1 MGITLRFVS
10 FVNRYDVVLVG
21 AGIMSATLASLLHAL
36 DPELRLLLVE
46 RLEAPALESSAA
58 VNNAGTG
65 HAANCELNYTPL
77 QADGTVATAKA
88 LSINAAFESSLEFW
102 ASLAEQGLL
111 KPEVFLHRV
120 PHLSLVWGAEDV
132 AFLQQRHRQL
142 SALPA
147 FAAMDWTTD
156 PQQIAAWMPLVM
168 EGRGRDQPLAATRIE
183 RGMDVDFG
191 TLTRALLA
199 PLQNA
204 GALDVMFGTTV
215 TDLNRGH
222 SLGVASARDWVL
234 NLSGPSGARQ
244 VETPFVFLGAGGGAL
259 PLLQSSGIP
268 EADAYAGFPVSGQWL
283 VCGEP
288 SLVERHHAKV
298 YGKAKVGA
306 PPMSVPHLD
315 TRWIDGKRS
324 LLFGPYAGF
333 SSKFL
338 KTGSLLD
345 LPMSMRPGNLLP
357 MLQVGVNNL
366 PLVKYLINQLRQ
378 SEADRMEALR
388 AFLPEARDQD
398 WTLSVAG
405 QRVQIIKRTPEGG
418 RLQLGTEVVAS
429 ADGSLA
435 ALLGASP
442 GASTSVKI
450 MLEVLERCFSQQLTT
465 AAWRERLQ
473 RLIPSYGQ
481 DINADPALLART
493 RERSDA
499 LLGLVAAP

>member
-1 MGITLRFVS
+1 MD
-10 FVNRYDVVLVG
+10 RYDAVLVG
-21 AGIMSATLASLLHAL
+21 AGIMSSTLASLLHAL
-36 DPELRLLLVE
+36 DPEMRLLLVE

-65 HAANCELNYTPL
+65 HAANCELNYTPQ
-77 QADGTVATAKA
+77 QADGTVSTDKA
-88 LSINAAFESSLEFW
+88 LAINAAFERSLEFW

-111 KPEVFLHRV
+111 DPGSFLHQV
-120 PHLSLVWGAEDV
+120 PHLSFVWGHDDV

-147 FAAMDWTTD
+147 FAAMQWSTD
-156 PQQIAAWMPLVM
+156 AGEIGDWMPLVM
-168 EGRGRDQPLAATRIE
+168 QGRRPDQPLAATRIE
-183 RGMDVDFG
+183 RGLDLDFG
-191 TLTRALLA
+191 SLTRALLL
-199 PLQNA
+199 PLQTA
-204 GALDVMFGTTV
+204 GALEVMYGSSVQGLRRELTESMTCC
-215 TDLNRGH
+215 
-222 SLGVASARDWVL
+222 DWQL
-234 NLSGPSGARQ
+234 ELRGPSGRRRVQA
-244 VETPFVFLGAGGGAL
+244 PFVFLGAGGGAL

-268 EADAYAGFPVSGQWL
+268 QAAAYAGFPVSGQWL

-288 SLVERHHAKV
+288 DLVERHHAKV

-345 LPMSMRPGNLLP
+345 LPRSVRPTNLLP
-357 MLQVGVNNL
+357 MLQVGVHNL

-388 AFLPEARDQD
+388 AFLPEANPEH
-398 WTLSVAG
+398 WSLSVAG
-405 QRVQIIKRTPEGG
+405 QRVQIIKRTPDGG
-418 RLQLGTEVVAS
+418 RLQMGTEVVS
-429 ADGSLA
+429 SSDGSLA

-442 GASTSVKI
+442 GASTSVQI
-450 MLEVLERCFSQQLTT
+450 MVEVLERCFASKLATQ
-465 AAWRERLQ
+465 AWQERLHQ
-473 RLIPSYGQ
+473 LIPSYRQ
-481 DINADPALLART
+481 DLNSDAELLMRT

-499 LLGLVAAP
+499 LLGLTV

>member
-1 MGITLRFVS
+1 
-10 FVNRYDVVLVG
+10 VNRYDAVLVG
-21 AGIMSATLASLLHAL
+21 GGIMSATLASLLHAL

-77 QADGTVATAKA
+77 RADGTVATAKA
-88 LSINAAFESSLEFW
+88 LAINAAFETSLEFW
-102 ASLAEQGLL
+102 ASLAEQGSL
-111 KPEVFLHRV
+111 KPETFLHRV
-120 PHLSLVWGAEDV
+120 PHLSLVWGADDV
-132 AFLQQRHRQL
+132 AFLQQRHTQL

-147 FAAMDWTTD
+147 FAAMEWSTD
-156 PQQIAAWMPLVM
+156 PEQIAAWMPLVM
-168 EGRGRDQPLAATRIE
+168 EGRRRDQPVAATRIK

-199 PLQNA
+199 PLQSD
-204 GALDVMFGTTV
+204 GALEIVFGTTV
-215 TDLNRGH
+215 SDLNRAG
-222 SLGVASARDWVL
+222 DWVL
-234 NLSGPSGARQ
+234 NLRGPSGSRQ
-244 VETPFVFLGAGGGAL
+244 VAAPFVFLGAGGGAL

-268 EADAYAGFPVSGQWL
+268 EAADYAGFPVSGQWL
-283 VCGEP
+283 VCQEP
-288 SLVERHHAKV
+288 ALVERHYAKV

-315 TRWIDGKRS
+315 TRWIDGRRS

-345 LPMSMRPGNLLP
+345 LPRSVRPSNLLP

-366 PLVKYLINQLRQ
+366 PLVKYLVNQLRQ

-388 AFLPEARDQD
+388 AFLPEAKDQD

-418 RLQLGTEVVAS
+418 RLQLGTEVVSA

-442 GASTSVKI
+442 GASTSMQI
-450 MLEVLERCFSQQLTT
+450 MLEVLERCFP
-465 AAWRERLQ
+465 ERLASTAWQ
-473 RLIPSYGQ
+473 ERIRQLLPSYGQ
-481 DINADPALLART
+481 DLNGDAELLSRT

-499 LLGLVAAP
+499 LLSCAQESR